1 MNRFHPL
8 VNSAPSSAKP
18 ESRPLLWAVFAAYVL
33 LLLMALTWHELW
45 GDEIHSWNIARSST
59 GLLDLLHNSRYE
71 GHPPLWYVV
80 LYTITRFTHEP
91 ETMKVAQALFAI
103 GAVSVLLFHSPFPLA
118 IRALIPFGYYF
129 AFEYGA
135 LSRNY
140 AIALLL
146 AFLLAWLLVSRP
158 GRHNGWFYVL
168 VLLLSCTHL
177 LGLLLA
183 ASFCTYRAWVERAGP
198 AGWRGAAKHL
208 VLGGLLCLPAALQIA
223 PPGDSQL
230 NLRFWLDIWTD
241 KQWDIIA
248 QAPLKA
254 FVPMPETN
262 ELHFWNTNTLI
273 RRILGGENGMTV
285 VRWCAVLFLGLWIF
299 LLRKVRGSVVFL
311 LTNVVLTAAVAFL
324 FPLTS
329 ARYVGFLWIGFL
341 IASWLHLRERP
352 LSRPHLLF
360 LSAVL
365 VVHVVA
371 GAFSLNRDR
380 TQPFS
385 NAAKVRELRAMVP
398 AGAMVVTDYWCLNNL
413 SAFLDRPFHCLEH
426 RKELS
431 FLKWDQE
438 LARATKQPDFYTVGL
453 RALWDSGDVKE
464 VYMISVNE
472 PDRLRSRDKALH
484 DAFDLTLL
492 GSYEGAIEARSNVY
506 LYRVMQRARGI

>member
-1 MNRFHPL
+1 VKTLTLDKRNERL
-8 VNSAPSSAKP
+8 
-18 ESRPLLWAVFAAYVL
+18 LLWAVFAAYL
-33 LLLMALTWHELW
+33 LLLLVALAKHELW

-80 LYTITRFTHEP
+80 LFTITRFTHEP
-91 ETMKVAQALFAI
+91 ESMKIAQAVFAVAMVYLVLFR
-103 GAVSVLLFHSPFPLA
+103 SPFPVF

-140 AIALLL
+140 AIALVL
-146 AFLLAWLLVSRP
+146 AFLLAWLLLNRP
-158 GRHNGWFYVL
+158 RQQKVWFYVL
-168 VLLLSCTHL
+168 VFLLANTHL

-183 ASFCTYRAWVERAGP
+183 LSFCAYDAWEERSGP
-198 AGWRGAAKHL
+198 KGWRGALMPLAI
-208 VLGGLLCLPAALQIA
+208 GGLLCLPAALQIA

-241 KQWDIIA
+241 RQWDIIA

-262 ELHFWNTNTLI
+262 ELHFWNTNTLL
-273 RRILGGENGMTV
+273 RRILEGESGMAV
-285 VRWCAVLFLGLWIF
+285 VRGCAVLLLAVWFF
-299 LLRKVRGSVVFL
+299 LLRKVRGSVVFMA
-311 LTNVVLTAAVAFL
+311 TNVLLTAAVAFI

-329 ARYVGFLWIGFL
+329 ARYVGFIWVGFL
-341 IASWLHLRERP
+341 IASWLYLRERP
-352 LSRPHLLF
+352 LGRAHQLF
-360 LSAVL
+360 LSVVL
-365 VVHVVA
+365 IIHVIA
-371 GAFSLNRDR
+371 GAFALNRDH

-385 NAAKVRELRAMVP
+385 NASKVRELYAQVP

-431 FLKWDQE
+431 FLRWDQE
-438 LARATKQPDFYTVGL
+438 LAKATKQPNFYTSGL
-453 RALWDSGDVKE
+453 RELWQSGAFEE
-464 VYMISVNE
+464 VYMISVNDAE
-472 PDRLRSRDKALH
+472 RLQAKDSELSARFDVALIDR
-484 DAFDLTLL
+484 T
-492 GSYEGAIEARSNVY
+492 EGAIEAHSNVY
-506 LYRVMQRARGI
+506 LYRIRARAEGQ

>member
-1 MNRFHPL
+1 MLDKRNERLF
-8 VNSAPSSAKP
+8 
-18 ESRPLLWAVFAAYVL
+18 LWAVFAGYVL
-33 LLLMALTWHELW
+33 LLLMALANHELW

-59 GLLDLLHNSRYE
+59 GLLDLLNNSRYE

-80 LYTITRFTHEP
+80 LYTITRSTHEP
-91 ETMKVAQALFAI
+91 ESMKGAQALFAI
-103 GAVSVLLFHSPFPLA
+103 GAVFVLLFHSPFPLA
-118 IRALIPFGYYF
+118 IRGLIPFGYYF

-146 AFLLAWLLVSRP
+146 AFLLAWLLVNRP
-158 GRHNGWFYVL
+158 GRHKGWFYVM

-183 ASFCTYRAWVERAGP
+183 ASFCTYRAWEERAGP

-254 FVPMPETN
+254 FVPVPETN
-262 ELHFWNTNTLI
+262 ELHFWNTNTLL
-273 RRILGGENGMTV
+273 RRILEGAHGVGV
-285 VRWCAVLFLGLWIF
+285 VRACAVLLLTLWVF
-299 LLRKVRGSVVFL
+299 LLRKVGGSVVFL

-329 ARYVGFLWIGFL
+329 ARYVGFLWVGFL
-341 IASWLHLRERP
+341 LASWLHLRHRP
-352 LSRPHLLF
+352 LGLGHRLF
-360 LSAVL
+360 LGGVL
-365 VVHVVA
+365 LIHLAA
-371 GAFSLNRDR
+371 GAIAIDRDR

-385 NAAKVRELRAMVP
+385 NAAKVRELHAKVP

-431 FLKWDQE
+431 FLRWDQE
-438 LARATKQPDFYTVGL
+438 LARATKQPDFYTSGL
-453 RALWDSGDVKE
+453 RALWDGGAVKE
-464 VYMISVNE
+464 VYMISVND
-472 PDRLRSRDKALH
+472 PDRLRDRDKALH
-484 DAFDLTLL
+484 DAFELTLL
-492 GSYEGAIEARSNVY
+492 DRHEGAIEAHSNVY
-506 LYRVMQRARGI
+506 LYRVVQRAAGH